1 MMDGVERIPRM
12 RTAAK
17 IVEEV
22 KRIDPETDLTESCV
36 RRLAKQGAF
45 PVVWAGS
52 KALINLDDVLELLRL
67 GTARSVENAVPTVG
81 GIRRIDPKRTR

>member
-1 MMDGVERIPRM
+1 MDGVERIPRM

-36 RRLAKQGAF
+36 RRLTKQGAF

-67 GTARSVENAVPTVG
+67 GTARPVENAVPTIG
-81 GIRRIDPKRTR
+81 GIRRIDPKRTK

>member
-1 MMDGVERIPRM
+1 MEGTVCIPRM

-22 KRIDPETDLTESCV
+22 KRMDPETDLTESCV

-45 PVVWAGS
+45 PVVWTGS
-52 KALINLDDVLELLRL
+52 KALINQIGRAHV
-67 GTARSVENAVPTVG
+67 
-81 GIRRIDPKRTR
+81 

>member
-1 MMDGVERIPRM
+1 MDSAERIPRM

-36 RRLAKQGAF
+36 RRLTKQGAF

-67 GTARSVENAVPTVG
+67 GTARPAEVTVPAVG
-81 GIRRIDPKRTR
+81 GIRRIDPKRTK

>member
-1 MMDGVERIPRM
+1 MDGVERIPRM

-22 KRIDPETDLTESCV
+22 KRMDPGTSLTESCV
-36 RRLAKQGAF
+36 RQLVKRGAF

-52 KALINLDDVLELLRL
+52 KALINLDDVLELMCR
-67 GTARSVENAVPTVG
+67 GTTASVENAPPAVR
-81 GIRRIDPKRTR
+81 GIRRIDPAKMQ

>member
-1 MMDGVERIPRM
+1 MDGAERIPRM

-22 KRIDPETDLTESCV
+22 KRIDPETDLTESCI
-36 RRLAKQGAF
+36 RRLIKQEAF

-67 GTARSVENAVPTVG
+67 GTVRPAEDTVPAVG
-81 GIRRIDPKRTR
+81 GIRRIDPRRTK